1 MKRIYQLTSLLATTL
16 DLKQLQFSSKRP
28 ELIHL
33 EDLFEEKKTLTK
45 QARENLKLFQ
55 FLEILQEISEEFLGS
70 FLLTSLSEVARLH

>member
-33 EDLFEEKKTLTK
+33 EDLFEEKKLTK